1 MSTAYE
7 NQQEEFEQYKRKALA
22 YDEDKQRVEQ
32 LEYELVLLKKL
43 EAKQKEQVAKYQKE
57 LKNHKELTVDMQAF
71 LDKEVEK
78 KKKVK
83 IYPQNI
89 FQNFNCAIV

>member
-7 NQQEEFEQYKRKALA
+7 NQQEEFEDYKKKALA
-22 YDEDKQRVEQ
+22 YDEDKKRVEQ

-43 EAKQKEQVAKYQKE
+43 EEKQKEQVVKYQKE
-57 LKNHKELTVDMQAF
+57 LKNHKELTGDMQSF

-78 KKKVK
+78 KKKVP
-83 IYPQNI
+83 II
-89 FQNFNCAIV
+89 IT